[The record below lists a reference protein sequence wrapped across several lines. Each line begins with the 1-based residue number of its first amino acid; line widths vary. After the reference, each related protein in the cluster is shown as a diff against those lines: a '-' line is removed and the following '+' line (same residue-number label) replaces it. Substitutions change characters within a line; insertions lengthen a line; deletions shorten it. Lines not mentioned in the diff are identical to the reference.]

1 MGYRKKKS
9 TLTRAIK
16 IDMPDELRPIYN
28 VCQAALDE
36 ILSTDSVR
44 SSLEQIVL
52 GRSDANRAAIKEA
65 VGSVWSKY
73 EASVPAPS
81 KYERILFRHIENMLD
96 SRKEAVA
103 IYTVINTSGGSLA
116 QAQEILAKMK
126 VHVSMTRLK
135 QAEKWVSAPPFPSRS
150 VFVMNMADGDSDIYV
165 EDDSTMRVKVLPGR
179 GKTWMDRSR
188 VIPNSVREQWSGVV
202 YKPSFTVRDGIG
214 RGTLPYGCEP
224 DIVEKTGRIMGVDL
238 GDLQP
243 YTAVALYKDG
253 SYSQTYTPSRSLRR
267 LNEKRRVLRGER
279 NFLRSRVFEVEG
291 YIKSGGAG
299 VNQGRQDIR
308 WSSLREVEAKLS
320 RVSKAIAELAAA
332 ELIYIARQ
340 ELVDEI
346 HLEDLRWV
354 KGGSTD
360 WTPGMM
366 RDAIM
371 SAAELAGIKVY
382 LVNPS
387 YSSQEHPIS
396 GERSKPGVDRVVRF
410 SDGSEYDRD
419 ELAAINMAVRRRRG
433 ERAKK
438 NRKIK
443 LRDKHTATPKQIKRK
458 TSRRSERKALVA
470 SIKRANDMTSSDR
483 AHLTV
488 GARPGVAYMPR
499 PGRKVES
506 GYVSPWCVLDTRESL
521 LLGRY
526 APISSQDDQVSTDL
540 SRQ

>member
-1 MGYRKKKS
+1 MASKKKMP
-9 TLTRAIK
+9 TRSIRV
-16 IDMPDELRPIYN
+16 DMPDELRPIYD

-36 ILSTDSVR
+36 ILSTDSLHQALSALMMTKNR
-44 SSLEQIVL
+44 QTNREEIV
-52 GRSDANRAAIKEA
+52 SV
-65 VGSVWSKY
+65 VGSVWDKY
-73 EASVPAPS
+73 KTQVPSQAR
-81 KYERILFRHIENMLD
+81 YGRILFRHIENMLK
-96 SRKEAVA
+96 SRGRAVA
-103 IYTVINTSGGSLA
+103 MYTVLNTSGGSLA
-116 QAQEILAKMK
+116 QAQSTLAKMEIYAT
-126 VHVSMTRLK
+126 MTELR
-135 QAEKWVSAPPFPSRS
+135 AVEKWDSPPALPKSS
-150 VFVMNMADGDSDIYV
+150 IFVMNMGDGDNEICHM
-165 EDDSTMRVKVLPGR
+165 DDQEIRFKVLPG
-179 GKTWMDRSR
+179 GGEVYATRSM
-188 VIPNSVREQWSGVV
+188 VIPTSVREQWNGVV
-202 YKPSFTVRDGIG
+202 CKPSFTVRDGVG
-214 RGTLPYGCEP
+214 RGTLPYECHP
-224 DIVEKTGRIMGVDL
+224 DVVEKTGRIMGVDL

-243 YTAVALYKDG
+243 YTAVVLYKDG
-253 SYSQTYTPSRSLRR
+253 TYSQTYIPSRSLRR
-267 LNEKRRVLRGER
+267 VNEKRRVLRQER
-279 NFLRSRVFEVEG
+279 NYLRSRVFEVEG
-291 YIKSGGAG
+291 YIQSGGTGA
-299 VNQGRQDIR
+299 NRDRQDIR
-308 WSSLREVEAKLS
+308 WSGLRGVESKLS

-346 HLEDLRWV
+346 HLEDLRWA
-354 KGGSTD
+354 KGGNTD

-366 RDAIM
+366 RDAII

-387 YSSQEHPIS
+387 YSSKEHPMT
-396 GERSKPGVDRVVRF
+396 GERSEPDKDRVVRF

-438 NRKIK
+438 NRKIQ
-443 LRDKHTATPKQIKRK
+443 LRDKHTSTPKQLKRK
-458 TSRRSERKALVA
+458 SSRRSERKALVA